1 MPSVSD
7 PLNWPGY
14 EEARARARQ
23 STGAEES
30 VTYGQVLIGDI
41 DVMLIE
47 FDFGFLGGSV
57 GTATGDRLVHALSTA
72 RVHDMPVVSL
82 LATGGSRMQEGM
94 LSLLQLQRVARECH
108 LNRESGIP
116 HITVLRNPTTG
127 GVWASLGAG
136 ADIILAV
143 DGAQV
148 AFGGRRVRAPE
159 DADHPAFTAAGQLAA
174 GQIDEVTTPASL
186 PEVLSSWLELLTGG
200 SPEPAEVPKSLPS
213 KTSSDVTVGGAALP
227 ASGWEAVRRA
237 RDPGRP
243 RAAAY
248 LESYFDSYR
257 LISGD
262 RAGGVDPGML
272 CGVGRRGGRSIAFA
286 AQTGTATRAA
296 GYRTASRLIALAD
309 RFGVP
314 VLTLV
319 DTPGAAN
326 DSASESA
333 GLAAAISGT
342 FTAVAATHIPVTT
355 LVVGEGGSGGAL
367 ALAGAGRTW
376 ITPDAYFSVIAPE
389 SAAAIL
395 KRAPSEAPA
404 LADRLRLRPQDLL
417 ELGVVDGIA

>member
-1 MPSVSD
+1 MPSASD

-14 EEARARARQ
+14 PETLARARQ
-23 STGAEES
+23 QTGADES

-47 FDFGFLGGSV
+47 FDFRFLGGSV

-72 RVHDMPVVSL
+72 RANGTPVVSL

-94 LSLLQLQRVARECH
+94 FSLLQLQRVARECH

-116 HITVLRNPTTG
+116 HIAVLRNPTTG

-136 ADIILAV
+136 ADVILGLS
-143 DGAQV
+143 GAQV
-148 AFGGRRVRAPE
+148 AFGGSRVRSAE
-159 DADHPAFTAAGQLAA
+159 DADHPVFTSEGQFAAGL
-174 GQIDEVTTPASL
+174 IDAVVTPDSL
-186 PEVLSSWLELLTGG
+186 PVVLATWLELLTGG
-200 SPEPAEVPKSLPS
+200 TPEPAEIPKAL
-213 KTSSDVTVGGAALP
+213 GGTELP
-227 ASGWEAVRRA
+227 ATGWEAVMRA
-237 RDPGRP
+237 RDAGRP

-248 LESYFDSYR
+248 LESYFDAYQ

-262 RAGGVDPGML
+262 RAGGVDPGVL
-272 CGVGRRGGRSIAFA
+272 CGIGWRGGRSIAFA

-296 GYRTASRLIALAD
+296 GYRTASRLITMAD
-309 RFGVP
+309 LFGIP

-326 DSASESA
+326 DSASEAA
-333 GLAAAISGT
+333 GLADSISGV
-342 FTAVAATHIPVTT
+342 FTAVAAAHIPVTT
-355 LVVGEGGSGGAL
+355 LVIGEGGSGGAL

-389 SAAAIL
+389 LAAAIL
-395 KRAPSEAPA
+395 KREAGDD
-404 LADRLRLRPQDLL
+404 LADQLRLRPQDLL
-417 ELGVVDGIA
+417 DLGIVDGIA